1 MNRKDKRSRKT
12 VSAIQNTLLQLL
24 CSRRVRE
31 IKIVDL
37 CTAADINRTTFY
49 LHYTRI
55 GDVLDELRDEITE
68 RICSESDARFD
79 FAVPSDP
86 LPFLK
91 VCTKVLESYE
101 NLGDFVEQSADAD
114 MFLTGLKNEF
124 AKNLFERY
132 KVCCGRNSE
141 TARYVLRFLVG
152 GVLDSYTEWLKTRRL
167 TPFSSVMYHC
177 SPMVRAGLDILSKI
191 IRDPLPTV
199 R

>member
-1 MNRKDKRSRKT
+1 M
-12 VSAIQNTLLQLL
+12 
-24 CSRRVRE
+24 
-31 IKIVDL
+31 DL